1 MNNIQRSRCYNK
13 LGFSRSI
20 TIQLKDQTKKTEE
33 QNIKTWPAK
42 KPNIKK
48 TLMGG
53 RPTIDMHG
61 TWHPIWFNEDGMAW

>member
-1 MNNIQRSRCYNK
+1 LKIKVLQHHY
-13 LGFSRSI
+13 SI
-20 TIQLKDQTKKTEE
+20 EGSNEEE

-53 RPTIDMHG
+53 RSAIDMHG
-61 TWHPIWFNEDGMAW
+61 AWHPI